1 MPEKTH
7 QQVVNRTAPA
17 ARRRRPSHHR
27 SQDRTVRRILNG
39 PLSEGTRPVMTSV
52 ATPEVGA
59 ANSRHE
65 QEAERLARRVEPA
78 MPTPET
84 ATVHGPAPAAN
95 DATDHPDRESGS
107 GESDS
112 EENATETRES
122 LLAGGLWQK
131 VKSLFTGGRP
141 LPEQTAERYQQALG
155 YDFRGTR
162 IHTGPGAVQLT
173 RSLGAQAITYR
184 NHILFNERAY
194 QPDTAPG
201 RHRLAH
207 ELTHVAQQGGAVPS
221 PSSEATVSVQPARPQ
236 LQGDWDLGVGDALSN
251 AGNAV
256 LDAGGDAV
264 NYVGDRAND
273 VIEAGADAI
282 WAVVRRVAPDAFMD
296 LVDEIREKGFF
307 GYLKDKIADVTGSI
321 LEGLGDKSPILSSMV
336 TRFAGFA
343 TTMVEITQGLAQ
355 GNCEPLFA
363 ALRQLK
369 DMVASL
375 ARDAWD
381 GITDFFKPIGDF
393 FADVWVRFG
402 APVLD
407 WLKEVAS
414 DTWDYIKS
422 LGQQIWDWTRP
433 VVDAIRSMVGDAWD
447 WIKDKLGMGGSG
459 NSEGGLIDWV
469 KDKAASAWS
478 AIKTE
483 LQPVIR
489 PIQDVVDK
497 VKEVLP
503 LEAITNFRE
512 TVNGWLQEVASTAQA
527 MDQGEGGDVAEN
539 QASLRDRIL
548 PAILNRIQAFQ
559 GTLTTTGQWVSVK
572 IGGIV
577 DTGQTFLTK
586 LSTAP
591 IISGM
596 RSAFDWL
603 STALGSVKTW
613 AQDTVQSLF
622 TAIGNGLV
630 KLSRFIEPVL
640 NALKKIVGVLGN
652 LLKRLPDFLLGP
664 IWWVLPDCIK
674 NPIKNFFIEQILSR
688 IPLFQQLT
696 AVGDIWAR
704 IQAMALRVLEQI
716 FVDGNLMGALW
727 TFFRRMLNLI
737 GIPAQ
742 LVVRIVA
749 NAAQAFSDILMDPIG
764 FLGNML
770 RAMKEG
776 ASQFFGN
783 IFTHLFNGIS
793 GWLFG
798 QIEEAGLTP
807 PDITSF
813 RSILSFVFDLLGLT
827 MENIWNR
834 LAEHVGRPVVERI
847 RGAIDMMQG
856 AWEWIK
862 VAVTEGL
869 TGLWDMIRE
878 RISDLW
884 NTVLDAVVSWVNTAI
899 ISTASRWLLSLLDV
913 SGITPIINALI
924 AIYRA
929 IESFAQY
936 MAEMLEIIASVTRGI
951 ADLAKGKLAAAVDFL
966 VGALSNSIPIV
977 VGFLANQF
985 GLGRLGERISELVEG
1000 IRGRINSALDWII
1013 ETALRVGSGF
1023 IDMLRSG
1030 AELVRNWWEQRKSF
1044 QDEAGE
1050 EHELYFE
1057 GERGDL
1063 IIASTPQ
1070 PIGAFL
1076 NQLQIPEDD
1085 PQHAQKEGHKT
1096 DAERIYRD
1104 ITQLRQTMRTRE
1116 RAGED
1121 ISDER
1126 QQLNTL
1132 FDQLAVHLTPLM
1144 VGTEET
1150 AGGRVPTP
1158 LTLQALDGDPVPMP
1172 RTSDEEQVD
1181 LDAGRQ
1187 LVMLVQEHVDDS
1199 DAMADYFDRIK
1210 RRLALDEVGFV
1221 EQNDRFEVRLRA
1233 GNELRVSVSE
1243 NLKGDTP
1250 GLNLTNEISYRTGS
1264 AAGDT
1269 VGVDMEADNLG
1280 PSHGEGSGPGNSA
1293 LSGVMDHLVTD
1304 PGNRNPSKYIK
1315 GHLLNDN
1322 IGGPGSS
1329 ENLYPIT
1336 AEANRSHET
1345 NVESIVKRWVNNEH
1359 YWVYYR
1365 VQVRNVSEHIEHPGR
1380 KDPDNWIN
1388 AQFHCQA
1395 YIKKTDGG
1403 QANAFTETIVSR
1415 YEQDPAEDHRN
1426 PNALSPEEREARA
1439 NTEGLNDEDVVGGGQ
1454 YEGDVLESSR
1464 NSDRTYQLDSRLKQ
1478 ALDGVASENRT
1489 EADIQEAVDAYN
1501 DSGTQSLA
1509 LGPARISTLL
1519 TAYQRYNEGNLTGL
1533 SQAEKASLTY
1543 MNERA
1548 GQVRAVLTNADE
1560 SVPAA

>member
-1 MPEKTH
+1 MPDKTH
-7 QQVVNRTAPA
+7 QQVVRKTAATGKRRSRPRSRT
-17 ARRRRPSHHR
+17 
-27 SQDRTVRRILNG
+27 QDRNVRWILNG
-39 PLSEGTRPVMTSV
+39 QSREPMRLAAASRALPHVGT
-52 ATPEVGA
+52 AD
-59 ANSRHE
+59 SRFEH
-65 QEAERLARRVEPA
+65 EAEQVARQVAPVTQPPAAAGSEP
-78 MPTPET
+78 
-84 ATVHGPAPAAN
+84 AN
-95 DATDHPDRESGS
+95 DASVQSSPEPDGHEP
-107 GESDS
+107 DS
-112 EENATETRES
+112 EDDATEAREN

-131 VKSLFTGGRP
+131 IKSLFTGGRP
-141 LPEQTAERYQQALG
+141 LPRQSAETFGDQLG
-155 YDFRGTR
+155 YDFSDTR
-162 IHTGPGAVQLT
+162 IHTGPQAAELT
-173 RSLGAQAITYR
+173 AQLGAGAITYGR
-184 NHILFNERAY
+184 HIVFNDGAY
-194 QPDTAPG
+194 QPETAAG
-201 RHRLAH
+201 HHRLAH
-207 ELTHVAQQGGAVPS
+207 ELTHVAQQGGAKRLASTEASVDVS
-221 PSSEATVSVQPARPQ
+221 PAEPQ
-236 LQGDWDLGVGDALSN
+236 LQGEWYDPRDWPGA
-251 AGNAV
+251 AW
-256 LDAGGDAV
+256 DAGGRAVDAAGDAV
-264 NYVGDRAND
+264 GRVAS
-273 VIEAGADAI
+273 AGADAV
-282 WAVVRRVAPDAFMD
+282 WAIVRRVAPDAFMD
-296 LVDEIREKGFF
+296 LVDEVREKGFF
-307 GYLKDKIADVTGSI
+307 GFLKDKIADVAGSI
-321 LEGLGDKSPILSSMV
+321 LDGLGDKSPVLSKLV
-336 TRFAGFA
+336 TKFAGFA

-369 DMVASL
+369 EMISSL
-375 ARDAWD
+375 AQDAWD
-381 GITDFFKPIGDF
+381 GITDFFEPIGDF
-393 FADVWVRFG
+393 FSDVWDRFG

-407 WLKEVAS
+407 WLKEVAG
-414 DTWDYIKS
+414 DTWDYIKG
-422 LGQQIWDWTRP
+422 LGEQIWEWTRP
-433 VVDAIRSMVGDAWD
+433 VVDAIRSVVSDGWD

-469 KDKAASAWS
+469 KGKAASAWNS
-478 AIKTE
+478 IKTE
-483 LQPVIR
+483 LQPVIQ

-512 TVNGWLQEVASTAQA
+512 TVNGWLQQVASTAQA
-527 MDQGEGGDVAEN
+527 MDQEEGGDVAEN

-548 PAILNRIQAFQ
+548 PAILERIRAFQ
-559 GTLTTTGQWVSVK
+559 GTLTTTGKWVSDKV
-572 IGGIV
+572 GGIV
-577 DTGQTFLTK
+577 EKGQDFLGK

-591 IISGM
+591 FISGM

-603 STALGSVKTW
+603 SSALDNVKTW

-630 KLSRFIEPVL
+630 KLSEFIEPVL
-640 NALKKIVGVLGN
+640 NALRRIVGVLGN
-652 LLKRLPDFLLGP
+652 LLSRLPDFLLGP
-664 IWWVLPDCIK
+664 VWWVLPDCIK

-696 AVGDIWAR
+696 AVGDIWQR
-704 IQAMALRVLEQI
+704 LRDMALRVLEQI

-727 TFFRRMLNLI
+727 TFFRRMLGLI

-783 IFTHLFNGIS
+783 IWTHLFNGIT

-813 RSILSFVFDLLGLT
+813 RSILGFVFELLGLT
-827 MENIWNR
+827 LENIWNR

-856 AWEWIK
+856 AWEWIR

-884 NTVLDAVVSWVNTAI
+884 DTVLGAVVSWVNTAI
-899 ISTASRWLLSLLDV
+899 ISTASRWLLGLLDAT
-913 SGITPIINALI
+913 GITPIINSLI

-936 MAEMLEIIASVTRGI
+936 LTEMLEIIASVTRGI

-985 GLGRLGERISELVEG
+985 GLGRLGERVSELVEG
-1000 IRGRINSALDWII
+1000 IRGRIDSALDWII
-1013 ETALRVGSGF
+1013 ETALRVGQGF

-1044 QDEAGE
+1044 QDDAGE
-1050 EHELYFE
+1050 QHELYFE
-1057 GERGDL
+1057 DERSDL
-1063 IIASTPQ
+1063 IVSSTPQ
-1070 PIGAFL
+1070 PVGAFL
-1076 NQLQIPEDD
+1076 NQLQIPADD
-1085 PQHAQKEGHKT
+1085 PQRTRKESHKS
-1096 DAERIYRD
+1096 DAERIHRE

-1116 RAGED
+1116 RAGDD
-1121 ISDER
+1121 IGNER
-1126 QQLNTL
+1126 NELNTL

-1172 RTSDEEQVD
+1172 RSAEEEQVD

-1187 LVMLVQEHVDDS
+1187 LVMLVQEQVDDS
-1199 DAMADYFDRIK
+1199 EAMAEYFDRIK
-1210 RRLALDEVGFV
+1210 RRLALDEVSFV
-1221 EQNDRFEVRLRA
+1221 EQNNRFEVRLRA
-1233 GNELRVSVSE
+1233 GREVNVSVSE

-1250 GLNLTNEISYRTGS
+1250 GLNLTNEIRYRTGT

-1280 PSHGEGSGPGNSA
+1280 PSHGEGSGPSGSA
-1293 LSGVMDHLVTD
+1293 LSGVMDNLVTD
-1304 PGNRNPSKYIK
+1304 PGKRNPSKYVK

-1322 IGGPGSS
+1322 LGGPGSA

-1336 AEANRSHET
+1336 AEANRAHYD
-1345 NVESIVKRWVNNEH
+1345 NVERTLRQWVNTDH

-1365 VQVRNVSEHIEHPGR
+1365 VRVEGVDETINHPGQ

-1388 AQFHCQA
+1388 ARFNCRA
-1395 YIKKTDGG
+1395 YIRKTDGG
-1403 QANAFTETIVSR
+1403 KANEFTENIESSYVK
-1415 YEQDPAEDHRN
+1415 EPEEDHRN
-1426 PNALSPEEREARA
+1426 PNTLSPEEREEREERSE
-1439 NTEGLNDEDVVGGGQ
+1439 TRGLNNEEVVGGGQ
-1454 YEGDVLESSR
+1454 FEGEVLESSR
-1464 NSDRTYQLDSRLKQ
+1464 TGDRTYQLDAGVKQ
-1478 ALDGVASENRT
+1478 ALDGMAGRRRT
-1489 EADIQEAVDAYN
+1489 EVAIQEAVDSYN
-1501 DSGTQSLA
+1501 EDSDRSLA
-1509 LGPARISTLL
+1509 LGPGRIETLL
-1519 TAYQRYNEGNLTGL
+1519 TAYQRYNEGNLSGL

-1543 MNERA
+1543 MNDRA
-1548 GQVRAVLTNADE
+1548 DQIRAVLSNAEE
-1560 SVPAA
+1560 SAPAA